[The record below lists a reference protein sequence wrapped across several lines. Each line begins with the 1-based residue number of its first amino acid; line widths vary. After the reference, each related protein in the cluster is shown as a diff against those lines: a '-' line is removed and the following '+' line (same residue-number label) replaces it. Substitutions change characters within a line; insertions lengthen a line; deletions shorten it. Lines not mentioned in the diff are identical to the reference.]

1 MQGASLS
8 LALAAI
14 VLAVLRE
21 SRSSLASIPKA
32 KVWLLTNELRS
43 NHDYGQL
50 SVLVLILLGVAEAM
64 VTLMNLDCR
73 QFA

>member
-1 MQGASLS
+1 MQGASLL
-8 LALAAI
+8 LALAAA
-14 VLAVLRE
+14 VLAVSRE
-21 SRSSLASIPKA
+21 SSSSLASIP

-43 NHDYGQL
+43 DHDYGLL